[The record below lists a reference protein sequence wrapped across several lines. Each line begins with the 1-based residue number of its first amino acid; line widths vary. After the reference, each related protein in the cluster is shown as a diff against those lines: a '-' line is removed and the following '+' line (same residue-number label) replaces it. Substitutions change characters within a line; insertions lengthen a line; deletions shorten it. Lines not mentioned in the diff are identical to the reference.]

1 MNLMTSGHSRVS
13 FKSWLVERAITS
25 KSRKSI
31 FRYNSHFTFFLIRSE
46 KKRKRNEIKYVL
58 ERLPLTVPCV

>member
-25 KSRKSI
+25 KVYFAI
-31 FRYNSHFTFFLIRSE
+31 IHTLLFFLIRSE
-46 KKRKRNEIKYVL
+46 KNVNVMKSNMF
-58 ERLPLTVPCV
+58 